1 MSKIS
6 LVDSVIF
13 RLLGDECITYLGNS
27 GDTHLLDSISA
38 AIINEVKENP
48 LSKDVLFNIL
58 SENFESDDD
67 IEISLCLDSYILE
80 LSSLGILNMEN

>member
-58 SENFESDDD
+58 SKNFESDDD
-67 IEISLCLDSYILE
+67 IELSLCLDSYILE